1 MERRIYHGDLT
12 PDDLARSMVGYF
24 DRGNLAVQL
33 VGDRNRRIVQV
44 ATRQRPASGG
54 QTALTITLQRVEDGV
69 AVDVSKQAWLGV
81 AASLGMTALAA
92 WRNPLNLLGRLDDL
106 AQDIENLQ
114 LTEEVWRVIE
124 NAARMHG
131 AAFELSERLRRLVCE
146 YCQTANPLGEPSCIA
161 CGAPLGGAQPI
172 TCLNCGFIV
181 KVAETNCPNCGN
193 PFRLQVES

>member
-1 MERRIYHGDLT
+1 MERRIYHGELT
-12 PDDLARSMVGYF
+12 PEELARSLVGYF
-24 DRGNLAVQL
+24 NRGNLTTQQI
-33 VGDRNRRIVQV
+33 GDRNRTIVQI
-44 ATRQRPASGG
+44 ATRQRPAAGG

-81 AASLGMTALAA
+81 AASIGMTALAA

-124 NAARMHG
+124 NTARMHG
-131 AAFELSERLRRLVCE
+131 ATYELSERLRRLVCE

-161 CGAPLGGAQPI
+161 CGAPLGGVQPV
-172 TCLNCGFIV
+172 TCVNCGFVV
-181 KVAETNCPNCGN
+181 KLGESNCPNCGYTVSV
-193 PFRLQVES
+193 QS